1 MNGVFYYD
9 FLIKTLLVIYCPA
22 RLCVVVVC
30 IGSRVP
36 RSRDR
41 GEAYTRER
49 EANGSVVSVQVALG
63 MASSCSGT
71 MDSPLTNT
79 CCVHSEPHNVLASR
93 RNGGVVVAV
102 LSAEE
107 WRRHGGGDVMRGGCK
122 CTLHFS
128 KILL

>member
-1 MNGVFYYD
+1 VLWLSALGV
-9 FLIKTLLVIYCPA
+9 
-22 RLCVVVVC
+22 
-30 IGSRVP
+30 RVP

-93 RNGGVVVAV
+93 RNGGVVVAI

-107 WRRHGGGDVMRGGCK
+107 WTASASSVCGQLV
-122 CTLHFS
+122 
-128 KILL
+128 LLRSLCRTTACSVYSSTGP